1 MATKGSMSIPYFFV
15 FDFFLMKSASDDN
28 DVLPK
33 AISYFYP
40 TDEQIKKQVLNY
52 NIYSKI

>member
-1 MATKGSMSIPYFFV
+1 
-15 FDFFLMKSASDDN
+15 MKSASDDN

>member
-1 MATKGSMSIPYFFV
+1 MVTKGSMSVPYFFV

-40 TDEQIKKQVLNY
+40 TDEQIKKQVLY
-52 NIYSKI
+52 RF